1 MKIMHYLL
9 AAISISTSLVAMQ
22 EAELKIELAQQI
34 PHLKWNSFTYTKDE
48 LRSLQTTLQKFI
60 QADDSLFTTQLKTV
74 DKAINKYLTSVTYH
88 PARSLSPAT
97 SNTILAKEIYQP
109 LVYLICELE
118 TKTNS
123 PMSALARHVTK
134 LKWNSH
140 NYLKDEI
147 NDLSR
152 TIAAVLEQ
160 TTNSQTVEELNNIS
174 RAIKKYNE
182 NLRYTNFT
190 GGISPYRL
198 HEIYE
203 YEIYK
208 PLVCTVCQ
216 NIINYEG

>member
-1 MKIMHYLL
+1 MHYVL

-97 SNTILAKEIYQP
+97 SNTILAQEIYQP

-134 LKWNSH
+134 LKWNSN

-152 TIAAVLEQ
+152 TIVVVLEQ
-160 TTNSQTVEELNNIS
+160 TTNSQTIEELNNIS

-203 YEIYK
+203 HEIYK